1 MTLWEIK
8 SVRRNVEF
16 SMKIKEKHEEI
27 NIMMEAIIIE
37 NIDSI

>member
-27 NIMMEAIIIE
+27 NMMEAIIIE